1 MAQEPVVLED
11 ATGQSRPGRAA
22 DIARY
27 SDAMRI
33 TIGTLY
39 IVGGLV
45 GGTVCLVVPVAH
57 LITTWALPLGGIF
70 MGIRAFKRRV
80 VIYQVA
86 GVCPTCG
93 EAIDLHGGS
102 IDDPSWQTCPKC
114 NAVLRV
120 RPGLTQAS
128 APTALVES
136 GPSAAV
142 EPGIG

>member
-1 MAQEPVVLED
+1 MAHEPVVLED
-11 ATGQSRPGRAA
+11 ESGKTKPGQAA

-70 MGIRAFKRRV
+70 MGIRAYKRRI
-80 VIYQVA
+80 VIYQA
-86 GVCPTCG
+86 LGVCPTCG
-93 EAIDLHGGS
+93 EAIELVGGS
-102 IDDPSWQTCPKC
+102 VDDRSWQTCPKC
-114 NAVLRV
+114 KAVLRV
-120 RPGLTQAS
+120 RDRQEAS
-128 APTALVES
+128 GGARRGAN
-136 GPSAAV
+136 AAA
-142 EPGIG
+142 IH

>member
-1 MAQEPVVLED
+1 MPQEPVVF
-11 ATGQSRPGRAA
+11 ANQSGSSRAGQAA

-27 SDAMRI
+27 SDATRI

-57 LITTWALPLGGIF
+57 LLTTWALPLGGIF

-120 RPGLTQAS
+120 RRG
-128 APTALVES
+128 
-136 GPSAAV
+136 
-142 EPGIG
+142 